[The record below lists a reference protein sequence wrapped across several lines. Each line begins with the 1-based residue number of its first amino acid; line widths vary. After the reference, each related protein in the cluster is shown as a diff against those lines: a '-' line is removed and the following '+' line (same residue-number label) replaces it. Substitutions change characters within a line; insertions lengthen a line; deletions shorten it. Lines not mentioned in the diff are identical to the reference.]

1 VKDACGV
8 ELLAAPRGTTY
19 RLCVDSRGGAVDRDG
34 TTIAQRFVQA
44 LTTKD
49 REGMLALLAPSVRMR
64 GMAPGRTW
72 RTNDARELV
81 DDILLGDFFGPEVD
95 IETVTWMEFREIVD
109 RNSAGYHLCMRRGD
123 ERVDCEQHTFFD
135 IEGGLIYGL
144 MLTCSGFVSPH
155 Q

>member
-1 VKDACGV
+1 MDFSEGV
-8 ELLAAPRGTTY
+8 DHGGGTT
-19 RLCVDSRGGAVDRDG
+19 V
-34 TTIAQRFVQA
+34 AQRFVQA

-64 GMAPGRTW
+64 GMAPGRSW

-81 DDILLGDFFGPEVD
+81 DDILLGDFFGPDVS
-95 IETVTWMEFREIVD
+95 IEKVAWMEFREIVD
-109 RNSAGYHLCMRRGD
+109 KNSAGYHLCMRRGD

-144 MLTCSGFVSPH
+144 MLSCSGFTSPDR
-155 Q
+155 